1 MNDQTRHR
9 IDEVQSAN
17 HARKYEADT
26 AKLFD
31 KWLKECPVI
40 YYLSEPLRGDEKI
53 VQFTFEKNRR
63 RK

>member
-26 AKLFD
+26 AKLFN

-40 YYLSEPLRGDEKI
+40 YYLSKPIKGDEKI